1 MKKIE
6 NIKQKEQGYIHK
18 ISPYINT
25 LNKLEVMREKIF
37 YLYMLKEPPHNTIE
51 CGIFQIIGRCFSHT

>member
-6 NIKQKEQGYIHK
+6 DIKQNEQGYIHK

-25 LNKLEVMREKIF
+25 LNKLEVIWEKLL
-37 YLYMLKEPPHNTIE
+37 YLYMLKELPHNTIE
-51 CGIFQIIGRCFSHT
+51 CGISHIIGRCFLHT

>member
-6 NIKQKEQGYIHK
+6 NLKQKEQGYIHK

-25 LNKLEVMREKIF
+25 LNKLEVTRE
-37 YLYMLKEPPHNTIE
+37 LYMLKELPHNTIG
-51 CGIFQIIGRCFSHT
+51 CGISHIIGRCFLHT

>member
-18 ISPYINT
+18 MSPYINT
-25 LNKLEVMREKIF
+25 LNKLEARREKLL
-37 YLYMLKEPPHNTIE
+37 YLYMLKELPHNTIE
-51 CGIFQIIGRCFSHT
+51 CGISHIIGHCFSHT